1 VYSRENLK
9 KCNDFLTL
17 ERKSGIIGLQIYQ
30 LCNTNM
36 SDFEKYEPA
45 QYKSPENHE
54 VANGAEVDDSRNK
67 SKNIDS

>member
-1 VYSRENLK
+1 
-9 KCNDFLTL
+9 
-17 ERKSGIIGLQIYQ
+17 
-30 LCNTNM
+30 M

-45 QYKSPENHE
+45 QYKSPETHE